1 MKALSIQQPWA
12 WAIIAGHKGIE
23 NRSWTTSYRG
33 PLLIHAG
40 MTLSS
45 AAYARIIELG
55 RELGFEVP
63 PPGELV
69 RGGIIGRVELVDV
82 VTASRD
88 PWFVEGSYGWVLES
102 PMRLPFRPLT
112 GRLRLFEVEL

>member
-12 WAIIAGHKGIE
+12 WAIIAGHKTVE
-23 NRSWTTSYRG
+23 NRSWTTSHRG

-40 MTLSS
+40 GRLTR
-45 AAYARIIELG
+45 AAFARIIELG
-55 RELGFEVP
+55 REMGFEP
-63 PPGELV
+63 PPAGTLE

-88 PWFVEGSYGWVLES
+88 PWFVEGSYGWVLEN
-102 PMRLPFRPLT
+102 PRRLPFRPLT
-112 GRLRLFEVEL
+112 GRLRLFEV